1 MIKQFNLIIK
11 INIDIDKNSPLI
23 LAVQCNKRIRSF
35 LYVFT
40 FYIYVPG
47 GIGINQRPVES
58 NLHTRIQGSTLT
70 TSLRKRNIN
79 NIISPS
85 RHSGKPKPEPVTI
98 KTRNAIGIGTVHKS
112 RIKII
117 SYFIE
122 RRPGQSLIGQ
132 NIFFRYTKF
141 LTSITFTFTFT
152 FTFLVTK
159 NIGSPEYRQTG
170 PTVLS
175 PDCQSNSI
183 QRIPLTINKI
193 IFWIIRHSE
202 KPDRTCRHINL
213 RNPRDIH
220 NITITGAWVS
230 YRMDGLLGNYQLET
244 DADNNGIPDI
254 LEVDSDEDGK
264 PDLKESDLRLPSKAF
279 VPTSGLLEA
288 GGTVSVALEAVPPW
302 VGNLLDMD
310 RAFDKAYSGGMLLA
324 TVVIQGYMAD
334 GTEVRSS
341 EYHFPI
347 RVCRGCLVLYDAPP
361 ASCCNHSTAPT
372 SVPCFPGQDEASSC
386 SVACA
391 VLEGTDRADL
401 KVLMVKRE
409 ISDLSESLPVISS
422 DE

>member
-1 MIKQFNLIIK
+1 MKRWGLVIGSVALCLSGCVVENDPEVMYIQSTRLLNRTQKCAIKGGGGSGQIEAIAVGTLDLLQSNRYLLFPEL
-11 INIDIDKNSPLI
+11 KNGLS
-23 LAVQCNKRIRSF
+23 
-35 LYVFT
+35 
-40 FYIYVPG
+40 
-47 GIGINQRPVES
+47 PVE
-58 NLHTRIQGSTLT
+58 T
-70 TSLRKRNIN
+70 
-79 NIISPS
+79 
-85 RHSGKPKPEPVTI
+85 VT
-98 KTRNAIGIGTVHKS
+98 G
-112 RIKII
+112 
-117 SYFIE
+117 
-122 RRPGQSLIGQ
+122 
-132 NIFFRYTKF
+132 
-141 LTSITFTFTFT
+141 
-152 FTFLVTK
+152 
-159 NIGSPEYRQTG
+159 GSPKSLQLE
-170 PTVLS
+170 S
-175 PDCQSNSI
+175 
-183 QRIPLTINKI
+183 
-193 IFWIIRHSE
+193 
-202 KPDRTCRHINL
+202 
-213 RNPRDIH
+213 H